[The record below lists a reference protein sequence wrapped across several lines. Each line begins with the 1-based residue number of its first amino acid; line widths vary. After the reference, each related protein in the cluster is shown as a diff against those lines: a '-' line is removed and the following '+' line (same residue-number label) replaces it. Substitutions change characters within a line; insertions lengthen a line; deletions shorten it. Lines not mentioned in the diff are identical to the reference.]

1 MSPSVDPV
9 TLTQQLVR
17 FDTINPT
24 SPELDC
30 ARFLAELLEGGGFSV
45 RLHEFAPGRAS
56 LVARAPGGNG
66 PPLCFAGHIDT
77 VPLGATPW
85 TRNPFSGET
94 DAGRLY
100 GRGSSDMKSGIAALA
115 CAALDLVRTGT
126 LRKAGLTLVF
136 VAGEETGC
144 EGAAHLA
151 RTSGAL
157 GTAGA
162 MVVGEPT
169 DGQPLVG
176 HKGALWLEARTR
188 GVTAHGSMPERGVN
202 AIYRAARAV
211 AALES
216 FRFEVPPDP
225 LLGRPTLNVGTI
237 RGGLNVNSVPDEAV
251 IGIDIRTVPAQRH
264 AQVREDLARALG
276 AEVELSSRVDVP
288 GVRTDERDP
297 FIEQVLDLV
306 QRRQGRRPAPAS
318 APYFTD
324 ASILTPAF
332 GGIPT
337 VILGPGELVQAHQTD
352 EYAEVPRIEETTE
365 LYTELGK
372 RWCGA

>member
-1 MSPSVDPV
+1 
-9 TLTQQLVR
+9 
-17 FDTINPT
+17 
-24 SPELDC
+24 
-30 ARFLAELLEGGGFSV
+30 
-45 RLHEFAPGRAS
+45 
-56 LVARAPGGNG
+56 
-66 PPLCFAGHIDT
+66 
-77 VPLGATPW
+77 
-85 TRNPFSGET
+85 
-94 DAGRLY
+94 
-100 GRGSSDMKSGIAALA
+100 
-115 CAALDLVRTGT
+115 
-126 LRKAGLTLVF
+126 
-136 VAGEETGC
+136 
-144 EGAAHLA
+144 
-151 RTSGAL
+151 
-157 GTAGA
+157 

-216 FRFEVPPDP
+216 FRFDVPPDP

-276 AEVELSSRVDVP
+276 AEVELSSVVDVP

-352 EYAEVPRIEETTE
+352 EYAEVRRIEETTE
-365 LYTELGK
+365 LYTELGR

>member
-1 MSPSVDPV
+1 MTARPEPV
-9 TLTQQLVR
+9 SLTQRLVR

-24 SPELDC
+24 STERAC
-30 ARFLAELLEGGGFSV
+30 AEWLGQLLEAGGFTV

-56 LVARAPGGNG
+56 LVARAPGGSE
-66 PPLCFAGHIDT
+66 PPLCFAGHLDT
-77 VPLGATPW
+77 VPLGLAPW
-85 TRNPFSGET
+85 AHQPFAGET
-94 DAGRLY
+94 SAGRLY

-115 CAALDLVRTGT
+115 CAALDVVRAGP
-126 LRKAGLTLVF
+126 LRNAGLLLVF

-144 EGAAHLA
+144 EGAAHLT
-151 RTSGAL
+151 RTAGAL
-157 GTAGA
+157 GPAGA

-169 DGQPLVG
+169 DGLPLVG
-176 HKGALWLEARTR
+176 HKGALWLQARTR
-188 GVTAHGSMPERGVN
+188 GVTAHASMPERGVN

-216 FRFEVPPDP
+216 FRFDVAPDP

-237 RGGLNVNSVPDEAV
+237 HGGLNVNSVPDEV
-251 IGIDIRTVPAQRH
+251 VLGVDIRTIPTQRH
-264 AQVREDLARALG
+264 EQVRLELARALG
-276 AEVELSSRVDVP
+276 PDVELTTRVDVP
-288 GVRTDERDP
+288 GLRTEASHPFVR
-297 FIEQVLDLV
+297 QVFDLV
-306 QRRQGRRPAPAS
+306 EPRLGRRPEAAS

-337 VILGPGELVQAHQTD
+337 VVLGPGTMGQAHQTD
-352 EYAEVPRIEETTE
+352 ESVEVRCIEDTTE
-365 LYTELGK
+365 VYRELGR

>member
-1 MSPSVDPV
+1 MSASTGPV
-9 TLTQQLVR
+9 SLTQQLLR

-24 SPELDC
+24 SPELPC
-30 ARFLAELLEGGGFSV
+30 AQYLAQLLEAGGFSV
-45 RLHEFAPGRAS
+45 RLHEFAPGRTS
-56 LVARAPGGNG
+56 LVAHAGGG
-66 PPLCFAGHIDT
+66 SAAPLCFAGHLDT
-77 VPLGATPW
+77 VPLGVAPW
-85 TRNPFSGET
+85 THDPFAGET
-94 DAGRLY
+94 HAGRLY
-100 GRGSSDMKSGIAALA
+100 GRGSSDMKSGIAALT
-115 CAALDLVRTGT
+115 CAALDLVRSGL
-126 LRKAGLTLVF
+126 LRKAGLLLVF

-151 RTSGAL
+151 RTAGAL
-157 GTAGA
+157 GPASA

-169 DGQPLVG
+169 DGVPLVG
-176 HKGALWLEARTR
+176 HKGALWLDARVR

-211 AALES
+211 AALEA
-216 FRFEVPPDP
+216 FHFDIAPDP

-251 IGIDIRTVPAQRH
+251 VGIDIRTIPSQRH
-264 AQVREDLARALG
+264 AQVRAELARVLG
-276 AEVELSSRVDVP
+276 PDVELTARVDVP
-288 GVRTDERDP
+288 GLRTEVTDP
-297 FIEQVLDLV
+297 FVRQVFDVVAPRL
-306 QRRQGRRPAPAS
+306 GRCPEAAS

-337 VILGPGELVQAHQTD
+337 VVLGPGALVQAHQTD
-352 EYAEVPRIEETTE
+352 EYAEVKCIEETTE
-365 LYTELGK
+365 VYRELAR

>member
-1 MSPSVDPV
+1 MKVDPV
-9 TLTQQLVR
+9 ALTQQLVR

-24 SPELDC
+24 SPERDC
-30 ARFLAELLEGGGFSV
+30 ARFLAELLENGGFRV

-56 LVARAPGGNG
+56 LVAAMPGGSR
-66 PPLCFAGHIDT
+66 PPLCFAGHLDT
-77 VPLGATPW
+77 VPLGAAPW
-85 TRNPFSGET
+85 TRNPFAGET

-100 GRGSSDMKSGIAALA
+100 GRGSSDMKSGVAALA
-115 CAALDLVRTGT
+115 CAALDLAREGQ
-126 LRKAGLTLVF
+126 LRDGGLTLVF

-151 RTSGAL
+151 RTAGAL
-157 GTAGA
+157 GTAA
-162 MVVGEPT
+162 ALVVGEPT
-169 DGQPLVG
+169 GGRPLVG

-202 AIYRAARAV
+202 AVYSAARAV
-211 AALES
+211 SALEA
-216 FRFEVPPDP
+216 FQFDVPPDP
-225 LLGRPTLNVGTI
+225 LLGRPTLNVGMI
-237 RGGLNVNSVPDEAV
+237 RGGLNINSVPDEAV
-251 IGIDIRTVPAQRH
+251 IGIDIRTVPAQQH
-264 AQVREDLARALG
+264 ARVREDLARVLG
-276 AEVELSSRVDVP
+276 PEVELRARVDVP
-288 GVRTDERDP
+288 GVRTEENDP
-297 FIEQVLDLV
+297 FVQKVYQLVEQ
-306 QRRQGRRPAPAS
+306 RSGGRPTAAS

-352 EYAEVPRIEETTE
+352 EYAEVLCIEETTE
-365 LYTELGK
+365 LYRELGR

>member
-1 MSPSVDPV
+1 MSVDPV
-9 TLTQQLVR
+9 ALTRRLVQ

-30 ARFLAELLEGGGFSV
+30 ARFLAGLLEDGGFRV

-56 LVARAPGGNG
+56 LVATMPGGTK

-77 VPLGATPW
+77 VPLGAAPW
-85 TRNPFSGET
+85 TRNPFAGET

-100 GRGSSDMKSGIAALA
+100 GRGSSDMKSGIAAMA
-115 CAALDLVRTGT
+115 CAALYLVRGGR
-126 LRKAGLTLVF
+126 LPDAGLTLVF

-151 RTSGAL
+151 RTAGAL

-169 DGQPLVG
+169 GGQPLVG
-176 HKGALWLEARTR
+176 HKGAFWLEARTR

-202 AIYRAARAV
+202 AVYRAARAV
-211 AALES
+211 TALEA
-216 FRFEVPPDP
+216 FQFDVPPDP
-225 LLGRPTLNVGTI
+225 LLGLPTLNVGTI

-264 AQVREDLARALG
+264 ERVREELARVLG
-276 AEVELSSRVDVP
+276 PDVVLSARVDVP
-288 GVRTDERDP
+288 GVRTDESDP
-297 FIEQVLDLV
+297 FVQQVYQLVEQ
-306 QRRQGRRPAPAS
+306 RSGRRPTAAS

-332 GGIPT
+332 GGVPT

-352 EYAEVPRIEETTE
+352 EYAEVRCIEETTE
-365 LYTELGK
+365 LYLEVG
-372 RWCGA
+372 RRVCGV

>member
-1 MSPSVDPV
+1 MSVDPV

-30 ARFLAELLEGGGFSV
+30 ARFLAGLLENGGFRV

-56 LVARAPGGNG
+56 LVATMPGGRK

-77 VPLGATPW
+77 VPLGAAPW
-85 TRNPFSGET
+85 TRNPFAGET

-100 GRGSSDMKSGIAALA
+100 GRGSSDMKSGIAAMA
-115 CAALDLVRTGT
+115 CAALYLVRGGR
-126 LRKAGLTLVF
+126 LPDAGLTLVF

-151 RTSGAL
+151 RTAGAL

-169 DGQPLVG
+169 GGQPLVG
-176 HKGALWLEARTR
+176 HKGAFWLEARTR

-202 AIYRAARAV
+202 AVYRAARAV
-211 AALES
+211 TALEA
-216 FRFEVPPDP
+216 FRFDVPPDP

-264 AQVREDLARALG
+264 ERVCEELARVLG
-276 AEVELSSRVDVP
+276 PDVVLSARVDVP
-288 GVRTDERDP
+288 GVRTDESDP
-297 FIEQVLDLV
+297 FVQQVYQLVEQ
-306 QRRQGRRPAPAS
+306 RSGRRPTAAS

-332 GGIPT
+332 GGVPT

-352 EYAEVPRIEETTE
+352 EYAEVRCIEETTE
-365 LYTELGK
+365 LYLEVG
-372 RWCGA
+372 RRVCGV

>member
-1 MSPSVDPV
+1 MSVDPV

-30 ARFLAELLEGGGFSV
+30 ARFLAELLEDGGFRV

-56 LVARAPGGNG
+56 LVAFAPGGSR
-66 PPLCFAGHIDT
+66 PPLCFAGHLDT
-77 VPLGATPW
+77 VPLGAAPW
-85 TRNPFSGET
+85 RRNPFAGET
-94 DAGRLY
+94 DDGRLY

-115 CAALDLVRTGT
+115 CAALDLVRAGT
-126 LRKAGLTLVF
+126 LREAGLTLVF

-151 RTSGAL
+151 RTAGAL
-157 GTAGA
+157 GAAGA

-169 DGQPLVG
+169 GGVPLVG

-202 AIYRAARAV
+202 AVYRAARAV
-211 AALES
+211 SALEA

-225 LLGRPTLNVGTI
+225 LLGHPTLNVGTI
-237 RGGLNVNSVPDEAV
+237 RGGLNINSVPDEAV
-251 IGIDIRTVPAQRH
+251 IGVDIRTVPAQRH
-264 AQVREDLARALG
+264 AEVRDQVARALG
-276 AEVELSSRVDVP
+276 PDVELSARVDVP
-288 GVRTDERDP
+288 GVHTDERDP
-297 FIEQVLDLV
+297 FIRLV
-306 QRRQGRRPAPAS
+306 YELAERRQGTHPTPAA

-352 EYAEVPRIEETTE
+352 EYALVRCIEETTD
-365 LYTELGK
+365 LYRELGR

>member
-1 MSPSVDPV
+1 MNVDPV
-9 TLTQQLVR
+9 ALTQRLVR

-24 SPELDC
+24 SPELEC
-30 ARFLAELLEGGGFSV
+30 ARFLAELLEQGGFRA

-56 LVARAPGGNG
+56 LVAIMRGGSV

-77 VPLGATPW
+77 VPLGAAPW
-85 TRNPFSGET
+85 TRNPFAGET
-94 DAGRLY
+94 AAGRLY
-100 GRGSSDMKSGIAALA
+100 GRGSSDMKSGVAALT
-115 CAALDLVRTGT
+115 CAALDLVRAGT
-126 LRKAGLTLVF
+126 LRDAGLTLVF

-151 RTSGAL
+151 RTAGAL

-169 DGQPLVG
+169 GGQPLVG

-188 GVTAHGSMPERGVN
+188 GVTAHGSMPDRGVN
-202 AIYRAARAV
+202 AVYRAARAV
-211 AALES
+211 SALEAY
-216 FRFEVPPDP
+216 RFDVPPDP

-237 RGGLNVNSVPDEAV
+237 RGGLNVNSVPDAAV

-264 AQVREDLARALG
+264 TQVREELARLLG
-276 AEVELSSRVDVP
+276 PEVELSALVDVP
-288 GVRTDERDP
+288 GVRTEEGHP
-297 FIEQVLDLV
+297 FIQEIYGMVEH
-306 QRRQGRRPAPAS
+306 RSGRRPTAAS

-324 ASILTPAF
+324 ASILTPAY

-337 VILGPGELVQAHQTD
+337 VVLGPGELVQAHQTD
-352 EYAEVPRIEETTE
+352 EWAEVRCIEETTD
-365 LYTELGK
+365 LYREIGR
-372 RWCGA
+372 RWCGV